1 MQAGSGVGLAIT
13 NAISEAVIIA
23 TGSHLKG
30 YQVGLWIGFA
40 VTLLCVGITL
50 VFVPSKATL
59 EKKKLARAEAASGK
73 LAADAVDPIL
83 VEKGGAEDV
92 VEQDEDKVKTKPGL
106 DSSLPV

>member
-13 NAISEAVIIA
+13 NAISEAVIHK
-23 TGSHLKG
+23 TGSSLKG

-59 EKKKLARAEAASGK
+59 EKKKLARAEKEAEAGDITLESSQVGDDGVK
-73 LAADAVDPIL
+73 DGDGAP
-83 VEKGGAEDV
+83 VEEK
-92 VEQDEDKVKTKPGL
+92 
-106 DSSLPV
+106 